1 MLHMLSHSAAN
12 ACKNKKMGIDLH
24 FHLHLQLPWGKCSNL
39 DLSFR
44 FYQQNGAT
52 KIIAKSMFCLITA
65 TKQFCDLLIDISS
78 QYQYVH
84 RLGAYLS
91 HFSAA
96 VSLAGLSADCYYEI
110 WKRACLNFISI
121 YRHWSL
127 HITYSWFDSVPIKNH
142 CTYNGSRY
150 NG

>member
-1 MLHMLSHSAAN
+1 MILDFRYTLTQPTLLLRYAAYVVTALRMHVRIKKWVLIFIFISICSCREEN
-12 ACKNKKMGIDLH
+12 AVILT
-24 FHLHLQLPWGKCSNL
+24 
-39 DLSFR
+39 SFR

-121 YRHWSL
+121 YRH
-127 HITYSWFDSVPIKNH
+127 
-142 CTYNGSRY
+142 
-150 NG
+150 